1 MKTNTE
7 NAGPQRSRWQRL
19 GRWLAALLLIVG
31 LLWLGLAM
39 RSGFIGTSRT
49 ARAGVIVPSAVE
61 EFSRKKKHLQIGE
74 ARIAYIDEGSG
85 PPVFLLHGCPFHAY
99 EWKDIIPGLSG
110 AYRVIAPDLLG
121 LGDTEV
127 SLDSDYR
134 LPQDQQMIVG
144 LMDALGIQEA
154 AFVGHDHG
162 GATLQLLMGSHP
174 QRITRAVLTNAEAYD
189 LWPSKPEI
197 PYLKAV
203 VNPALSPFF
212 HLALSTN
219 VARRE
224 VFEIAVHRK
233 EAFTDEVLEAY
244 VRAHTG
250 DAARW
255 QRLVRF
261 FRWQLDAQHNRVT
274 LDAVPGM
281 RQFNRPTLLLWGE
294 QDTNFGRSIA
304 ERLAGDIPGTVG
316 TVWLKDSAHM
326 PMQEEPEAYTA
337 ALLRFLRGEMDKQ
350 PTVATATA
358 KAGQ

>member
-1 MKTNTE
+1 MSAKSIS
-7 NAGPQRSRWQRL
+7 AGRSRRRLLWQIPA
-19 GRWLAALLLIVG
+19 GVVVTIAV
-31 LLWLGLAM
+31 LWLGLAV

-49 ARAGVIVPSAVE
+49 VRAGTFTTTDVE
-61 EFSRKKKHLQIGE
+61 EFSRKKKHLQIGD
-74 ARIAYIDEGSG
+74 ARVAYIDEGSG
-85 PPVFLLHGCPFHAY
+85 TPVFLLHGCPFHSY
-99 EWKDIIPGLSG
+99 EWKDVIPELSRS
-110 AYRVIAPDLLG
+110 YRVIAPDLLG

-127 SLDSDYR
+127 SLESDYR

-174 QRITRAVLTNAEAYD
+174 QRISRAVLTNAEAYD
-189 LWPSKPEI
+189 LWPSEPEI

-233 EAFTDEVLEAY
+233 EAFTDEVLDAY
-244 VRAHTG
+244 VRAHTS

-294 QDTNFGRSIA
+294 QDTNFGRNIA

-316 TVWLKDSAHM
+316 IVWLKDSAHM
-326 PMQEEPEAYTA
+326 PMQEEPAVYTA
-337 ALLRFLRGEMDKQ
+337 ALLRFLAGEMDTQ
-350 PTVATATA
+350 PTAA
-358 KAGQ
+358 AGESRR